1 MKIRIQ
7 RKLSGSTLF
16 PSPELPLKVEMPNY
30 RSNTDKWHCH
40 TDFYELVI
48 VCSGSARSENRNG
61 QEQLHAGNVFLFPDR
76 TVHRYADIRNF
87 RHYNVLFDPMLLNT
101 GHPHMDLSSLP
112 GYKNL
117 FSFRFSGEER
127 CSRINSVDEQTQTR
141 LISMLETIRNETAL
155 WLPGWRENAYFEF
168 MRLMVLLLRSCLPQD
183 SLPGQNAAFQI
194 SSAIQLMEKDCTK
207 QYTLKQLAETVHMSQ
222 SCFRHHFSRITG
234 VPPGEF
240 LINLRLRKAILL
252 LTLTNPIAETAKLSG
267 FEDSNYFA
275 RLIRKRTGF
284 SPKEIRRKYFAQELT
299 VDELLSKLGNSG
311 KKSFTA

>member
-1 MKIRIQ
+1 MKIKIQ
-7 RKLSGSTLF
+7 RNLSGSTLF
-16 PSPELPLKVEMPNY
+16 PSPELPLKVEMPKY

-40 TDFYELVI
+40 TDFCELVI
-48 VCSGSARSENRNG
+48 VCSGSARNENRSM
-61 QEQLHAGNVFLFPDR
+61 QETVHAGNVFLFPDR

-87 RHYNVLFDPMLLNT
+87 HHYNVLFDPQLLDI
-101 GHPHMDLSSLP
+101 GHPHMDLRALP
-112 GYKNL
+112 GYENL
-117 FSFRFSGEER
+117 FDFRFSEEER
-127 CSRINSVDEQTQTR
+127 CSRINSVDEQTQTK

-168 MRLMVLLLRSCLPQD
+168 MRMLVLLLRSCLPQD
-183 SLPGQNAAFQI
+183 SLPGQNAFQI
-194 SSAIQLMEKDCTK
+194 SSAIQMMEKDCTK

-222 SCFRHHFSRITG
+222 SCFRHHFTRITG

-252 LTLTNPIAETAKLSG
+252 LTITNPIAETAKLAG

-284 SPKEIRRKYFAQELT
+284 SPKEIRRKYFAQEIS
-299 VDELLSKLGNSG
+299 VEELLDQLTPAG
-311 KKSFTA
+311 KK

>member
-1 MKIRIQ
+1 M
-7 RKLSGSTLF
+7 LF
-16 PSPELPLKVEMPNY
+16 PSPELPLTVELRTY
-30 RSNTDKWHCH
+30 HSITDKWHCH

-48 VCSGSARSENRNG
+48 VCSGSARNENRNC
-61 QEQLHAGNVFLFPDR
+61 QESVHAGNVFLFPDR

-87 RHYNVLFDPMLLNT
+87 HHYNILFDPLLLNI
-101 GHPHMDLSSLP
+101 GHPKINLRSLP

-117 FSFRFSGEER
+117 FDFRFSGEER
-127 CSRINSVDEQTQTR
+127 CSRINSVDEQTQTK
-141 LISMLETIRNETAL
+141 LISMLETIRNETSL

-168 MRLMVLLLRSCLPQD
+168 MRMMVLLLRSCLPQD
-183 SLPGQNAAFQI
+183 SLPGQNAFQI

-222 SCFRHHFSRITG
+222 SCFRHHFTRITG

-252 LTLTNPIAETAKLSG
+252 LTLPNPIAEIAKLSG

-275 RLIRKRTGF
+275 RLIRKRTGY
-284 SPKEIRRKYFAQELT
+284 SPKEIQSKYFAKELSVESLQE
-299 VDELLSKLGNSG
+299 KLAMPAQ
-311 KKSFTA
+311 KKRKDGPRS